1 MNHERWKQVDRL
13 FQAAL
18 ERSPEDRDS
27 FLNDACKDDSAL
39 RKEIESLLSCDEKAG
54 DFIQSPAIE
63 AVPNLI
69 MTDQRAA
76 HPGQIIDHYRI
87 VSHIGS
93 GGMGEVYLAT
103 DIRMGRKAALK
114 LLVPAFTGIEG
125 RLRRFQ
131 QEARAILALNHP
143 QIITVYEIGQSDG
156 RHYIATEYIDGV
168 TLRQQLASGAMSLTQ
183 AFDIAIQVASA
194 LAAAHKAGI
203 IHRDIKPENV
213 MLRTD
218 GYVKVL
224 DFGLAKYSD
233 RQVSNSTSSDAPTV
247 SNVRTEP
254 GMVMG
259 TASYMSPEQARGISV
274 DERTD
279 IFSLGVML
287 YEMVAGRPPFPGETA
302 SDIIASILTADPAP
316 LSDHQR
322 AIPRG
327 IEQIVMKT
335 LAKDREQR
343 YQTINDLL
351 SDLRRAKHHLD
362 FAADQ
367 GQIPSG
373 TGASA
378 TDLFHVEKTGEI
390 SKARKT
396 ELHVYKRRSNR
407 RVGLIMMAIFL
418 FVCVAGAIAY
428 FTLRTGEQ
436 HIDSIAVLP
445 FVNASGNNES
455 EYVADGLAESLIN
468 SLSRIPHFRVVPRS
482 TVFRYKNQQIEPQE
496 IGRRLGVRTVLT
508 GRVVQR
514 GDSLNIQ
521 ADLIEVEGVSQL
533 WGNQYTRNL
542 ADMQLV
548 QEEIAKEIAK
558 QLRVRLTGVEQEQ
571 LSRQDTVNSEAYQ
584 AYLKG
589 LYFSRQYTA
598 SGHWKAFESLNQATR
613 LDPNYA
619 KAYAAIARIYAEVS
633 GFGLPPSEAMPKA
646 KEAVL
651 NALALDESLAE
662 AHASLALV
670 KCWSDWDFVAAER
683 EFHRALELNP
693 NQPDV
698 HGDYSLFLVRMG
710 RTSEAVAAASRAI
723 ALDPISPSNIR
734 YLALAYYFSR
744 QYDLA
749 IEQARR
755 ALDLDPKYDRARHVL
770 GIAYLEKGM
779 YEEALAELEKAS
791 NLPPGD
797 KAGMLG
803 YGYALAG
810 RKREA
815 LKIVAEQEKLSRQQ
829 YVSPYLIARI
839 YAGLGDKEHAFKWL
853 EKGYE
858 ERSDQLIRLKT
869 DPTFDNLRSDDRFAN
884 LMRRIGLP

>member
-1 MNHERWKQVDRL
+1 MKQERWKQVDRL

-18 ERSPEDRDS
+18 ERPPEDRAS

-39 RKEIESLLSCDEKAG
+39 RKEVESLLLCDEKAG

-63 AVPNLI
+63 GAPNLMI
-69 MTDQRAA
+69 TDQHAA

-87 VSHIGS
+87 VSHLGS

-103 DIRMGRKAALK
+103 DTRLGRKAALK

-131 QEARAILALNHP
+131 QEARAILAVNHP
-143 QIITVYEIGQSDG
+143 HIITVYEIGESDG

-168 TLRQQLASGAMSLTQ
+168 TLRKQLANGAMSLTR
-183 AFDIAIQVASA
+183 ALDVAIQVASA
-194 LAAAHKAGI
+194 LVAAHQAGI

-224 DFGLAKYSD
+224 DFGLAKYTD
-233 RQVSNSTSSDAPTV
+233 RQMAESASSDAPAV
-247 SNVRTEP
+247 SNIHTEP

-279 IFSLGVML
+279 IFSLGVVL
-287 YEMVAGRPPFPGETA
+287 YEMISGRTPFPGDTS

-316 LSDHQR
+316 LSNHQH
-322 AIPRG
+322 AIPKG
-327 IEQIVMKT
+327 IEQIVKKT
-335 LAKDREQR
+335 LTKDRADR
-343 YQTINDLL
+343 YQTVSDLL
-351 SDLRRAKHHLD
+351 DDLRRAKHHLD
-362 FAADQ
+362 FTADQ
-367 GQIPSG
+367 GQIVG
-373 TGASA
+373 GAGASA
-378 TDLFHVEKTGEI
+378 TDLFCIEKTGEI
-390 SKARKT
+390 AKARKT
-396 ELHVYKRRSNR
+396 ELYVHKRKYNR
-407 RVGLIMMAIFL
+407 RAVLIITAVL
-418 FVCVAGAIAY
+418 LLACVAGAIAY

-436 HIDSIAVLP
+436 RIDSIAVLP

-455 EYVADGLAESLIN
+455 EYLADGLAESLIN
-468 SLSRIPHFRVVPRS
+468 SLSHLPHFRVVPRS
-482 TVFRYKNQQIEPQE
+482 TVFRYKGQQIEPQE
-496 IGRRLGVRTVLT
+496 IGRRLGVHAVLT
-508 GRVVQR
+508 GRVMQR

-542 ADMQLV
+542 ADMQSV

-558 QLRVRLTGVEQEQ
+558 QLRLRLSGEEQEQ

-633 GFGLPPSEAMPKA
+633 GFGMSPGEAMPRA

-683 EFHRALELNP
+683 EFRRALELNP

-749 IEQARR
+749 IEQARK

-779 YEEALAELEKAS
+779 HEEALSELERAS

-797 KAGMLG
+797 QAGMLG
-803 YGYALAG
+803 YGYAVAG
-810 RKREA
+810 RKRDA
-815 LKIVAEQEKLSRQQ
+815 LRIIAEQEKLSRQQ

-839 YAGLGDKEHAFKWL
+839 YAGLGNKYLAFKWL
-853 EKGYE
+853 ERGYE

-869 DPTFDNLRSDDRFAN
+869 DPTFDSLRSDYRFAD